1 MNIKEA
7 MQQYNEIRRQ
17 EKLIAEKK
25 KELSKFLKE
34 YAVEHGVK
42 DATGVDM
49 ADIMKANTIEA
60 KVNKNV
66 NVNGDVENTNV
77 NVVSTKIK
85 FNQDKARA
93 YMEEHYADYIQEV
106 TRTVE
111 YIDEDKLADLVAKEV
126 LTLNDLEQMSDIST
140 SYRVDLKEIK
150 KEEEEESPAD
160 VTCKP
165 RVKKMI
171 KRARK

>member
-17 EKLIAEKK
+17 EKLLAEKK
-25 KELSKFLKE
+25 KELAKFLKE
-34 YAVEHGVK
+34 YAVEHGTK
-42 DATGVDM
+42 DAKGSSYFTD
-49 ADIMKANTIEA
+49 
-60 KVNKNV
+60 
-66 NVNGDVENTNV
+66 ENYV
-77 NVVSTKIK
+77 VGNVVSTKIK

-93 YMEEHYADYIQEV
+93 YMEEYYADYIQEV

-140 SYRVDLKEIK
+140 SYRVDLKEVK
-150 KEEEEESPAD
+150 KEEEETPAD
-160 VTCKP
+160 VTCNP
-165 RVKKMI
+165 HVYLTS
-171 KRARK
+171 AVLTSQLLTNDG

>member
-17 EKLIAEKK
+17 EKLLAERK
-25 KELSKFLKE
+25 KELAKFLKE
-34 YAVEHGVK
+34 YAVAHGTK
-42 DATGVDM
+42 DAKGSSYFTD
-49 ADIMKANTIEA
+49 
-60 KVNKNV
+60 
-66 NVNGDVENTNV
+66 ENYV
-77 NVVSTKIK
+77 VGNVVSTKIK

-140 SYRVDLKEIK
+140 SYRVDLKEVK
-150 KEEEEESPAD
+150 KEEEETPAD

-165 RVKKMI
+165 KVKKMI

>member
-25 KELSKFLKE
+25 KELAKFLKD
-34 YAVEHGVK
+34 YAVEHAVK
-42 DATGVDM
+42 DAKGSSYFTD
-49 ADIMKANTIEA
+49 
-60 KVNKNV
+60 
-66 NVNGDVENTNV
+66 ENYV
-77 NVVSTKIK
+77 VGNVVSTKIK

-150 KEEEEESPAD
+150 QEEEEESPAD